1 MSQLATQFALSP
13 KAAFSIPP
21 DQPAVTPTPKF
32 FGTRAQARK
41 IIDRLTFGFTSYE
54 LSLLMQHGIDGY
66 LRYHLYP
73 EQIADTQ
80 LDAFLVANYP
90 TLTMTPQNLSL
101 QTSSSDVSNQLIRAR
116 LMRAIF
122 SRRQLFERVV
132 EMWTDHFNIWIR
144 DEIVNFLKTADDRT
158 VIRANA
164 LGTFSNL
171 LSASAHSPAMLIYL
185 NNDTNKVG
193 RPNENYAREL
203 MELHTL
209 GVDGGYTQADVQQV
223 AKCFTGWTYFG
234 SSSGATAYTFQ
245 FKSTDHDATQK
256 TVLGNIIPARA
267 GASGQQDGE
276 DVLNILA
283 NHPSTRQ
290 YIARKIV
297 RHFWGHSPSQALVDS
312 TANIHASTGGNL
324 RAMVEYVLRQTIAG
338 PTPPKFKRPMHLLV
352 SLLRATNARVTAPNN
367 VQTPL
372 TEAGHLPF
380 DWSPP
385 DGYPDTLEAWTGLL
399 LARWNFGAR
408 LMNNDWFNSTTQ
420 LGITVDTAPL
430 IGTAVTAPAVTQKIN
445 DAMFNGTLGSTERTQ
460 LENYLLPNNPSSTK
474 VREAIGLAGGL
485 PSFQWY

>member
-1 MSQLATQFALSP
+1 MSQLASQVGIPLSALDS
-13 KAAFSIPP
+13 APP
-21 DQPAVTPTPKF
+21 DQPVVTPTPKF
-32 FGTRAQARK
+32 FGSRSQARA
-41 IIDRLTFGFTSYE
+41 IIDRTTFGFTTYE
-54 LSLLMQHGIDGY
+54 LSKLMELGIDGY

-73 EQIADTQ
+73 AQIPDTE
-80 LDAFLVANYP
+80 LDAFLTANYP
-90 TLTMTPQNLSL
+90 TLTLTPQNLGL
-101 QTSSSDVSNQLIRAR
+101 QSSSTDVSNQLIRAR

-122 SRRQLFERVV
+122 SCRQLLERVV

-144 DEIVNFLKTADDRT
+144 DDTVNFLKTADDRDA
-158 VIRANA
+158 IRANA
-164 LGTFSNL
+164 LGTFAAL

-245 FKSTDHDATQK
+245 FKSSDHDATQK

-267 GASGQQDGE
+267 GNSGLQDGD

-283 NHPSTRQ
+283 NHPATRQ
-290 YIARKIV
+290 FIARKIV
-297 RHFWGHSPSQALVDS
+297 KHFWGHTPSQSLVDA
-312 TANIHASTGGNL
+312 TANISAATGGNI
-324 RAMVEYVLRQTIAG
+324 RSMVEYVLRQTYAG
-338 PTPPKFKRPMHLLV
+338 PTPPKFKRPMHLLA

-367 VQTPL
+367 LQTPL
-372 TEAGHLPF
+372 TESGHLPF

-408 LMNNDWFNSTTQ
+408 LMNNDWWNNTTQ
-420 LGITVDTAPL
+420 IGITVDTAPL
-430 IGTAVTAPAVTQKIN
+430 VGNAVTAVAVAKKIN
-445 DAMFNGTLGSTERTQ
+445 DALFNGTLVGAERVQ
-460 LENYLLPNNPSSTK
+460 LENYMLPNNPSSTK
-474 VREAIGLAGGL
+474 VREAFGLAGSL